1 MTNNSLQSP
10 RGSLVLFALLSLCGI
25 WAGLEGGPIVA
36 AEAKFATQLRR
47 PIALAFDAKGEW
59 LYVANRDSGSISVL
73 TAAGKLQS
81 ETAVGKQLS
90 DFVPVPGSN
99 LFLATDEQAHQLL
112 VLKLQGERV
121 EVLQRVAVSP
131 YPVGVT
137 VWNEGKLAAVAS
149 LWSRRVSFLD
159 LSPNAATRDE
169 VARVTKVLD
178 LPFAPR
184 KLIHLADQDK
194 LIVAD
199 SFSGRLAVVEP
210 AKGEIEVIRHFP
222 GHNIRGL
229 AISPNKQMLLVSH
242 QMLNELAHT
251 IRNDVHWGLLMSND
265 LRWLKIDSILEG
277 GKETY
282 FGSHMHP
289 LGEAG
294 QGGGDPAGIDV
305 AADGTVAVTM
315 SGAGQMAFG
324 KEDDFSLQR
333 VEVGQRPVAVKLSP
347 DVKFA
352 FVVDQ
357 YADALARVDLTLQE
371 VAETISLGPRPDLSL
386 AQKGE
391 VLYHDSRLAHD
402 RWMSCHSCHADGHAN
417 GQMNDNFSD
426 KSFGAPKRVLS
437 LLSQKDTAPYAW
449 NGKAADLLVQVRNS
463 LENTMQR
470 EDEIPD
476 DDVKALAA
484 YVETLELPPPLDVLR
499 GTSDSAAI
507 ARGKAVFENH
517 DCARCHAGPNFTTP
531 KTYDVG
537 LTDKQGNKEFNPPS
551 LRGLSHRGPFFHD
564 KTAETLEDVFLK
576 HGHPLKSTYGK
587 EEINDLV
594 HYLKSL

>member
-1 MTNNSLQSP
+1 M
-10 RGSLVLFALLSLCGI
+10 SLVSSTVLHRSGAQVSGLLV
-25 WAGLEGGPIVA
+25 GLILLATCPA
-36 AEAKFATQLRR
+36 AEPAAPKLATQLRR
-47 PIALAFDAKGEW
+47 PIALANDAQGEW
-59 LYVANRDSGSISVL
+59 LYVANRESGSITSL
-73 TAAGKLQS
+73 TAAGKVTS

-90 DFVPVPGSN
+90 DFIPVPGSD

-112 VLKLQGERV
+112 VLRMKGDQIT
-121 EVLQRVAVSP
+121 VLQRLAVSP

-137 VWNEGKLAAVAS
+137 VWDDGKQAAVTS
-149 LWSRRVSFLD
+149 LWSRRVSFLALNRNGD
-159 LSPNAATRDE
+159 KKQE
-169 VARVTKVLD
+169 IARITKVLD

-184 KLIHLADQDK
+184 KLIMLPQQQK

-199 SFSGRLAVVEP
+199 SFSGKLAVIDPKKQTLEAV
-210 AKGEIEVIRHFP
+210 RQFP

-229 AISPNKQMLLVSH
+229 GISPNGEMLLVSH

-265 LRWLKIDSILEG
+265 LRWLKIESVLAG

-294 QGGGDPAGIDV
+294 QGGGDPAGFDI
-305 AADGTVAVTM
+305 ATDGTVAVTM
-315 SGAGQMAFG
+315 SGAGQIAVG
-324 KEDDFSLQR
+324 KEEDFSLQR
-333 VEVGQRPVAVKLSP
+333 IEVGQRPVAVKIAADGKTAL
-347 DVKFA
+347 
-352 FVVDQ
+352 VVDQ
-357 YADALARVDLTLQE
+357 YADCLVRVDLALQE
-371 VAETISLGPRPDLSL
+371 VTERISLGPTPELTE

-391 VLYHDSRLAHD
+391 VLFHDSRLAHD

-437 LLSQKDTAPYAW
+437 LLSQKDTAPYGW
-449 NGKAADLLVQVRNS
+449 NAKAEDLLVQIRNS

-470 EDEIPD
+470 EDEIPA
-476 DDVKALAA
+476 DDVKAIAA
-484 YVETLELPPPLDVLR
+484 YVSTLELPPPLDVLR
-499 GTSDSAAI
+499 GTTDSAAI
-507 ARGKAVFENH
+507 ARGKLVFENH

-531 KTYDVG
+531 KAYDVG

-564 KTAETLEDVFLK
+564 NTAATLEDVFLK
-576 HGHPLKSTYGK
+576 HQHPAKAVYSA
-587 EEINDLV
+587 EEIKDLV
-594 HYLKSL
+594 HYLRSL